1 MKLRSIL
8 VILVIICLTGCAL
21 FGIFS
26 WSKNNGK
33 ETIEVR
39 RSRAAK
45 KVEELI
51 IDDVTMQ
58 HINTT
63 WDQANPLWKNDLS
76 TYLQSYVR
84 LVAPEQ
90 SRSLSVKQLFINI
103 IIRTIRTKGFS
114 LPIYLT
120 IDDFGAVLAFPEG
133 VDPTVYWFL
142 YNAPFP
148 MLGFELEDFLN
159 IIVP

>member
-1 MKLRSIL
+1 MIKK
-8 VILVIICLTGCAL
+8 VVVVIIILCVAGCAL

-26 WSKNNGK
+26 LSKNNRK
-33 ETIEVR
+33 ELIEVR
-39 RSRAAK
+39 RIREARM
-45 KVEELI
+45 VEEIVL
-51 IDDVTMQ
+51 DDVTMQ

>member
-1 MKLRSIL
+1 MIKK
-8 VILVIICLTGCAL
+8 VVVVIIILCVAGCAL

-26 WSKNNGK
+26 LSKNNRK
-33 ETIEVR
+33 ELIEVR
-39 RSRAAK
+39 RIREARM
-45 KVEELI
+45 VEEIVL
-51 IDDVTMQ
+51 DDVTMQ

-133 VDPTVYWFL
+133 VDPTVYWFI

>member
-1 MKLRSIL
+1 MKLGSIL

-26 WSKNNGK
+26 WSKNGGK
-33 ETIEVR
+33 ETIEMR

-45 KVEELI
+45 IVEELVL
-51 IDDVTMQ
+51 DDITMQ
-58 HINTT
+58 YINTT
-63 WDQANPLWKNDLS
+63 WDQANIMWKIDMS
-76 TYLQSYVR
+76 DYYERYIR

-90 SRSLSVKQLFINI
+90 SRTLSVKQLFVNI
-103 IIRTIRTKGFS
+103 IIRTIKTKGFS

-142 YNAPFP
+142 FNAPFP

>member
-1 MKLRSIL
+1 MIKK
-8 VILVIICLTGCAL
+8 VVVVIIILCVAGCAL

-26 WSKNNGK
+26 LSKNNRK
-33 ETIEVR
+33 ELIEVR
-39 RSRAAK
+39 RIREARM
-45 KVEELI
+45 VEEIVL
-51 IDDVTMQ
+51 DDVTMQ

-76 TYLQSYVR
+76 TYLQSYVH

-133 VDPTVYWFL
+133 VDPTVYWFI